1 MEVECFGCTKN
12 LGREDPSKIWIW
24 NVAGFEASLCEK
36 CSEIPDHS
44 VIFFDVYHKK
54 DSKKML

>member
-36 CSEIPDHS
+36 CSEIPKQFAGLTKTPSRNHLRL
-44 VIFFDVYHKK
+44 VK
-54 DSKKML
+54 